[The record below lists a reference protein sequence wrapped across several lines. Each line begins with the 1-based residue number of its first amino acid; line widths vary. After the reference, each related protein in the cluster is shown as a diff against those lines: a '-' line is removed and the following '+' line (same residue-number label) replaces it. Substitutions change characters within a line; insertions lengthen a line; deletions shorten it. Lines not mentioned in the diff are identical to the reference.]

1 MSAPVEL
8 TAGWQP
14 PVFSKTPEE
23 KAALRQL
30 LSMHV
35 LFSELPSTDIEV
47 PPLTL
52 VTLPLPLTLTLPL
65 ILTLPLTVAPPP
77 PSPLPTPEQ
86 VLLDAFQG
94 LRFLPGARIIT
105 QGDIGKSFYFLQSGG
120 CAISVQ
126 GQGVVSRA
134 GPGDCFG
141 ELALLYDSPRAA
153 TVEAVSRCNCWS
165 LELWTFKRIVKG
177 NAMQRNA
184 RHHAFLDR
192 VPVLASLG
200 RYEQCRLLEAI
211 RTQHVSEGEE
221 IIREGSYGSAFYIIE
236 EGEVRCSQQ
245 GSSLEICRR
254 LVASDFFGE
263 RALLSTER
271 RAATVTATRDSTLL
285 VLDRE
290 TFLRLLGPLEEC
302 IRLEAARQGRHE
314 LSDHSSGEGDGDG
327 EGGGDG
333 DGEGGGDGEGAG
345 DEPRSG

>member
-1 MSAPVEL
+1 MVQQAHHCPPFEVVQHDHDLDDAPARGLVRYDLIEEYSAALLPRGFNKGRRSQVMSAPVEL

-35 LFSELPSTDIEV
+35 LFSELPSTDIE
-47 PPLTL
+47 
-52 VTLPLPLTLTLPL
+52 
-65 ILTLPLTVAPPP
+65 
-77 PSPLPTPEQ
+77 

-177 NAMQRNA
+177 NAMRRNA

-245 GSSLEICRR
+245 GSSHEICRR

-327 EGGGDG
+327 EG
-333 DGEGGGDGEGAG
+333 AG